1 MRKAKSAAVLDV
13 EAAELAPARGV
24 RGAPCQNPPP
34 RPVSCGQRRWD
45 LAHGELMGIR
55 LNRWAVLDLAAVG
68 KRLGAGPRS
77 MRRLSLALYN
87 YPPTAPRGD
96 NMEAMPI
103 TGGSSALPRYQS
115 TSQELIM
122 GAIFK
127 YLIWVVA
134 IGPWKCIKVLSWL
147 LNKWQRFVF
156 PLSYALFYGSDAM
169 DKTMPTVRA
178 IIVWAW
184 NTSSLALHFVDV
196 ILIFVVIKIV
206 SQNGN
211 GWVSVTM
218 GLLYFLS
225 HYLMAV
231 IMYMENDRPIDCPVY
246 TGVDVLNFARRQ
258 VDVLF
263 FDIQLLSSVVHSNI
277 MIEGMT
283 QMMLQGYEEARVC
296 LHMIM
301 NSLPACIILG
311 VLYDAIFALKDQFEN
326 ILEHKSALNAIYAA
340 FLLAVWNV
348 VDKFIRL
355 SLADPWLHPLNEDGY
370 PLLYM
375 RSNAARLPRALVLDF
390 VFRCN
395 VQLRENNDRLTLRP
409 LYDKYV
415 MNCRGE
421 AKHLADGHKMYMLR
435 KALRT
440 FNKGAVRFN
449 AAEELARK
457 VDRHIT
463 RDQALSD
470 TRTVRE
476 VDASNIRPGPHMA
489 KMFEEVLAETTGFD
503 VLLLADNRFSDESV
517 VHIVEGLRHN
527 LYGLKIRELDLSNN
541 EMGDQSAEAVA
552 TYIMQYKCVAN
563 LNLSNNVRLGPVGVK
578 GIASVLSED
587 SVLERL
593 DLSNCDVGV
602 DGAAALGA
610 MLKGNRGLKCLIL
623 ANTRLG
629 TQGIDS
635 ICKGIAK
642 NTTLK
647 ELDISRTG
655 CEDKAAGY
663 LAQALQ
669 QNNTLEKLFVGN
681 NRITDTGAKL
691 LADSLQANTG
701 LHYIDLA
708 GCPMDK
714 SWKKLLH
721 NIMKGQGP
729 SHMH

>member
-1 MRKAKSAAVLDV
+1 MRKPKSTAALDV
-13 EAAELAPARGV
+13 EAAEQAPG
-24 RGAPCQNPPP
+24 RGAGSSTWGVN
-34 RPVSCGQRRWD
+34 GQSDERGNGPSTSR
-45 LAHGELMGIR
+45 H
-55 LNRWAVLDLAAVG
+55 AAG
-68 KRLGAGPRS
+68 YRAEEY
-77 MRRLSLALYN
+77 A
-87 YPPTAPRGD
+87 AD
-96 NMEAMPI
+96 NMEGVPFTAGA
-103 TGGSSALPRYQS
+103 GGSSALLKYRS
-115 TSQELIM
+115 TTQDLII
-122 GAIFK
+122 GAMFK
-127 YLIWVVA
+127 YLMWVIA
-134 IGPWKCIKVLSWL
+134 IGPWKCIKGVSWV
-147 LNKWQRFVF
+147 LNKWQRFVY

-178 IIVWAW
+178 VIVWFW

-196 ILIFVVIKIV
+196 ILIFAVINIV

-211 GWVSVTM
+211 GWVSITM

-246 TGVDVLNFARRQ
+246 TGVDFLNFARRQ
-258 VDVLF
+258 LDVLF

-311 VLYDAIFALKDQFEN
+311 VLYDAIFALKDQFEH
-326 ILEHKSALNAIYAA
+326 ILERKSAINAIYAA
-340 FLLAVWNV
+340 FMLAVLNV

-375 RSNAARLPRALVLDF
+375 RSNAARLPRALMLDF

-395 VQLRENNDRLTLRP
+395 VQLSENNDRLTLRP

-415 MNCRGE
+415 INCRGE
-421 AKHLADGHKMYMLR
+421 AKHLADGHKMYLLR
-435 KALRT
+435 KALRS

-449 AAEELARK
+449 RAEEIARK

-463 RDQALSD
+463 RDQTLSE

-476 VDASNIRPGPHMA
+476 VDASNIRPGPHLA
-489 KMFEEVLAETTGFD
+489 KMLEEVLSETTGFD
-503 VLLLADNRFSDESV
+503 FLSLADNRFSDESV

-527 LYGLKIRELDLSNN
+527 VYGLKIRELDLSNN
-541 EMGDQSAEAVA
+541 DMGDKGAEAVA

-563 LNLSNNVRLGPVGVK
+563 LNLSSNVHLGPVGVK
-578 GIASVLSED
+578 GIASVLNED

-593 DLSNCDVGV
+593 DLSGCDVTGE
-602 DGAAALGA
+602 GAAALGA
-610 MLKGNRGLKCLIL
+610 MLKGNRGLKCLVL

-635 ICKGIAK
+635 ICKGISK

-647 ELDISRTG
+647 ELDISRSG
-655 CEDKAAGY
+655 CDDKAVAY

-669 QNNTLEKLFVGN
+669 QNNTLERLHVGN
-681 NRITDTGAKL
+681 NRITDAGAKM
-691 LADSLQANTG
+691 LADALQANTG
-701 LHYIDLA
+701 LHFVDLA
-708 GCPMDK
+708 GCPIDK
-714 SWKKLLH
+714 SWKKLIS
-721 NIMKGQGP
+721 NIVKG
-729 SHMH
+729 SSNMH

>member
-1 MRKAKSAAVLDV
+1 MRKAKSAVALDM
-13 EAAELAPARGV
+13 ETGELALTREPGSSAW
-24 RGAPCQNPPP
+24 GANCQSSDYVN
-34 RPVSCGQRRWD
+34 
-45 LAHGELMGIR
+45 
-55 LNRWAVLDLAAVG
+55 
-68 KRLGAGPRS
+68 GAGPSSSRQGAGNRAEEY
-77 MRRLSLALYN
+77 MA
-87 YPPTAPRGD
+87 D
-96 NMEAMPI
+96 NTERIPF
-103 TGGSSALPRYQS
+103 TGGSSALPKYRS
-115 TSQELIM
+115 TTHELILST
-122 GAIFK
+122 IFK
-127 YLIWVVA
+127 YVMWVLA
-134 IGPWKCIKVLSWL
+134 IGPWKCIKAVSWL
-147 LNKWQRFVF
+147 LNKWQRFVY

-178 IIVWAW
+178 VIIWAW

-196 ILIFVVIKIV
+196 ILIFVVINIV

-211 GWVSVTM
+211 GWVSITM

-246 TGVDVLNFARRQ
+246 TGVDFLNFARRQ

-311 VLYDAIFALKDQFEN
+311 VLYDAIFALKDQFKH
-326 ILEHKSALNAIYAA
+326 ILERKSALNAIYAA
-340 FLLAVWNV
+340 FMLAVLNV

-375 RSNAARLPRALVLDF
+375 RSNAARLPRALMLDF

-395 VQLRENNDRLTLRP
+395 VQLGENNDRLTLRP

-415 MNCRGE
+415 INCRGE
-421 AKHLADGHKMYMLR
+421 AKHLADGHKMYLLR

-440 FNKGAVRFN
+440 FNKGSVRFN
-449 AAEELARK
+449 KAEEIARK

-463 RDQALSD
+463 RDQTLSD

-476 VDASNIRPGPHMA
+476 VDASNIRPGPHLA
-489 KMFEEVLAETTGFD
+489 KMLEEVLSETTGFD
-503 VLLLADNRFSDESV
+503 VLLLGDNRFNDESV

-541 EMGDQSAEAVA
+541 DMADKAAEAVA
-552 TYIMQYKCVAN
+552 TYIMQYKCIAN
-563 LNLSNNVRLGPVGVK
+563 LNLSNNLHLGPVGVK

-587 SVLERL
+587 IALERL
-593 DLSNCDVGV
+593 DLSGCDVGGE
-602 DGAAALGA
+602 GAAALGA
-610 MLKGNRGLKCLIL
+610 MLKANRGLRCLVL

-629 TQGIDS
+629 AQGIDS
-635 ICKGIAK
+635 ICRGVTK

-647 ELDISRTG
+647 ELDLSRSG
-655 CEDKAAGY
+655 CDDKAAGH
-663 LAQALQ
+663 LAQVFQ
-669 QNNTLEKLFVGN
+669 QNNTLEKLHVGN
-681 NRITDTGAKL
+681 NRITDIGAKL

-729 SHMH
+729 PHLQ

>member
-1 MRKAKSAAVLDV
+1 MRKAKSTAALDM
-13 EAAELAPARGV
+13 EAGELALTREPASSTWG
-24 RGAPCQNPPP
+24 GN
-34 RPVSCGQRRWD
+34 GQSGD
-45 LAHGELMGIR
+45 HI
-55 LNRWAVLDLAAVG
+55 N
-68 KRLGAGPRS
+68 GAGPSTSRQGAGHRAEEYMADS
-77 MRRLSLALYN
+77 TER
-87 YPPTAPRGD
+87 
-96 NMEAMPI
+96 MPF
-103 TGGSSALPRYQS
+103 TGGSSALPKYRS
-115 TSQELIM
+115 TKHDLIL
-122 GAIFK
+122 GTIFK
-127 YLIWVVA
+127 YLMWILA
-134 IGPWKCIKVLSWL
+134 IGPWKCIKGVSWL
-147 LNKWQRFVF
+147 LNKWQRFVY

-178 IIVWAW
+178 IIIWAW

-196 ILIFVVIKIV
+196 ILIFVVINIV

-211 GWVSVTM
+211 GWVSITM

-231 IMYMENDRPIDCPVY
+231 IMYMENDRPIDSPVY
-246 TGVDVLNFARRQ
+246 TGVDFLNFARRQ

-311 VLYDAIFALKDQFEN
+311 VLYDAIFALKDQFQH

-340 FLLAVWNV
+340 FMLAVLNV

-375 RSNAARLPRALVLDF
+375 RSNAARLPRALMLDF

-395 VQLRENNDRLTLRP
+395 VQLGENNDRLSLRP

-415 MNCRGE
+415 INCRGE
-421 AKHLADGHKMYMLR
+421 AKHLADGHKMYLLR

-440 FNKGAVRFN
+440 FNKGSVRFN
-449 AAEELARK
+449 KAEEIARK

-463 RDQALSD
+463 RDQTLSD

-476 VDASNIRPGPHMA
+476 VDASNIRPGSHLA
-489 KMFEEVLAETTGFD
+489 KMLEEVLSETTGFD

-541 EMGDQSAEAVA
+541 DMADKAAEAVA
-552 TYIMQYKCVAN
+552 TYIMQYKCIAY
-563 LNLSNNVRLGPVGVK
+563 LNLSNNVHLGTVGVK

-587 SVLERL
+587 TVLERL
-593 DLSNCDVGV
+593 DLSGCDVCGE
-602 DGAAALGA
+602 GAAALGV
-610 MLKGNRGLKCLIL
+610 MLKANRGLRCLVL

-629 TQGIDS
+629 AQGVDS
-635 ICKGIAK
+635 ICRGVTK

-647 ELDISRTG
+647 ELDLSRSG
-655 CEDKAAGY
+655 CDDKAAGH
-663 LAQALQ
+663 LAQVFQ
-669 QNNTLEKLFVGN
+669 QNNTLEKLHVAN
-681 NRITDTGAKL
+681 NRITDIGAKL

-729 SHMH
+729 PHLQ